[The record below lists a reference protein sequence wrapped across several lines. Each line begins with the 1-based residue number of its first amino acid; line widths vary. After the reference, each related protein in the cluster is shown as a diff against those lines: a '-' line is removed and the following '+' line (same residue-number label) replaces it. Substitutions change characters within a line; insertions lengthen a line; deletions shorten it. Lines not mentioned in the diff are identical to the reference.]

1 MWHDDRVK
9 VSSRAR
15 EWRAREEKE
24 ESNQWHSPHTHSQTS
39 PRSDSSILT
48 RCGINNLTLYGYG
61 KGEGRASF
69 GMRAQSI
76 IGNEVKGKKKK
87 GKEGGIFNERGR
99 RIHQK
104 ERRKE
109 GRKHRWAT
117 GNMSSGE
124 QWKGERREKRGGM
137 KECSPKNQLFL
148 HVFLRERSGRNRA
161 GQRTGWGNW
170 ASAMDDGR

>member
-24 ESNQWHSPHTHSQTS
+24 ESNQCHSPHTRSQTS
-39 PRSDSSILT
+39 PRADSSILT
-48 RCGINNLTLYGYG
+48 RRRIDNLTLEGN
-61 KGEGRASF
+61 GEGQGRASF

-76 IGNEVKGKKKK
+76 IGSEVKGKKKKKK

-109 GRKHRWAT
+109 G
-117 GNMSSGE
+117 NIDE
-124 QWKGERREKRGGM
+124 QRGI
-137 KECSPKNQLFL
+137 
-148 HVFLRERSGRNRA
+148 
-161 GQRTGWGNW
+161 
-170 ASAMDDGR
+170 